1 MFEVASSTM
10 SETNFDH
17 HGQSDHKWQ
26 YIEQPER
33 KKCRNMNYHGAKA
46 FILDK
51 LEREL
56 SDKLTYHGIHH
67 TLDVLFITEELC
79 HLEKVTPYES
89 ILLKTAALFH
99 DSGFTINNKNHEEL
113 GCEIARKNLP
123 RYGFS
128 QNEIEIICGMIMATK
143 VPQQPKTYLESIICD
158 ADLDYLG
165 REDFYD
171 IGATL
176 YEELKAY
183 NVLDTEE
190 SWNRLQVKFLETHQF
205 WTVTNRKR
213 RTGKKRRYLH
223 ELRHIVSNYE
233 KK

>member
-1 MFEVASSTM
+1 MFGVANKTM
-10 SETNFDH
+10 SIQVSGRQVQDNQ
-17 HGQSDHKWQ
+17 GQLGEGK
-26 YIEQPER
+26 PEG
-33 KKCRNMNYHGAKA
+33 KKSRNMNYHGAKA

-56 SDKLTYHGIHH
+56 SHKLTYHGIHH

-99 DSGFTINNKNHEEL
+99 DSGFTISNKNHEEL
-113 GCEIARKNLP
+113 GCQIARQNLP

-128 QNEIEIICGMIMATK
+128 QNEIEVICGMIMATK
-143 VPQQPKTYLESIICD
+143 VPQQPRTYLESIICD

-176 YEELKAY
+176 YEELKSY
-183 NVLDTEE
+183 RVLDTEE
-190 SWNRLQVKFLETHQF
+190 AWNRLQVTFLENHQF
-205 WTVTNRKR
+205 WTMTNRKR